1 MKLSLE
7 SLQLLVAAADSGSF
21 SAAARG
27 LGKAQSAVSMAIANL
42 EIDLGLTLFDRSG
55 RLPLLTLAG
64 ERMVAE
70 ARALLAQQGQLQAVA
85 AELAAGVEARLTL
98 AIDDG
103 SLLPWLAPVLEQL
116 AARYPSLELEL
127 LFPMMEDLDEMLL
140 SGRAQLGVGYQGMTT
155 PAALARFGLGQMAMP
170 LVVAPGHPLAQ
181 MAAPALADLGR
192 YRQLLVTGRQ
202 PGVEPSSMARVS
214 RASTPAAS
222 SAATACSCPCCASKA
237 RASAT
242 IRSPARVSSGRRP
255 LRSNRVSPKSI
266 SRLAIAML
274 TADCALPS
282 PRAAAEK
289 EPLSAAATSSCRLSN
304 DSFIY
309 LVS

>member
-7 SLQLLVAAADSGSF
+7 SLQWLVVVAERGSF
-21 SAAARG
+21 SAAARV
-27 LGKAQSAVSMAIANL
+27 LGKAQSAVSTAIANL

-55 RLPLLTLAG
+55 RLPRLTLAG

-202 PGVEPSSMARVS
+202 PGVERERFRLSTTIWWAEGDLSVLELVKRGLGWAAVPAFLLTDALARGEVVCLADAALPPIPALPIELLWPSAR
-214 RASTPAAS
+214 ALGPAAQW
-222 SAATACSCPCCASKA
+222 
-237 RASAT
+237 
-242 IRSPARVSSGRRP
+242 
-255 LRSNRVSPKSI
+255 LRQALQAH
-266 SRLAIAML
+266 RL
-274 TADCALPS
+274 
-282 PRAAAEK
+282 
-289 EPLSAAATSSCRLSN
+289 
-304 DSFIY
+304 
-309 LVS
+309 

>member
-7 SLQLLVAAADSGSF
+7 SLQWLVVVAERGSF
-21 SAAARG
+21 SAAARV
-27 LGKAQSAVSMAIANL
+27 LGKAQSAVSTAMANL

-55 RLPLLTLAG
+55 RLPRLTLAG

-116 AARYPSLELEL
+116 AGRYPSLELEL

-202 PGVEPSSMARVS
+202 PGVERERFRLSTTIWWAEGDLSVLELVKRGLGWASVPAFLLTDALARGEVVRLADAALPPIPALPIELLWPSAR
-214 RASTPAAS
+214 ALGPAAQW
-222 SAATACSCPCCASKA
+222 
-237 RASAT
+237 
-242 IRSPARVSSGRRP
+242 
-255 LRSNRVSPKSI
+255 LRQALQAH
-266 SRLAIAML
+266 RL
-274 TADCALPS
+274 
-282 PRAAAEK
+282 
-289 EPLSAAATSSCRLSN
+289 
-304 DSFIY
+304 
-309 LVS
+309 

>member
-7 SLQLLVAAADSGSF
+7 SLQWLVVVAERGSF
-21 SAAARG
+21 SAAARV
-27 LGKAQSAVSMAIANL
+27 LGKAQSAVSTAIANL

-55 RLPLLTLAG
+55 RLPRLTLAG

-116 AARYPSLELEL
+116 AGRYPSLELEL

-181 MAAPALADLGR
+181 LAAPALADLGR

-202 PGVEPSSMARVS
+202 PGVERERFRLSTTIWWAEGDLSVLELVKRGLGWASVPAFLLTDALARGEVVRLPDAALPAIPALPIELLWPSAR
-214 RASTPAAS
+214 ALGPAAQW
-222 SAATACSCPCCASKA
+222 
-237 RASAT
+237 
-242 IRSPARVSSGRRP
+242 
-255 LRSNRVSPKSI
+255 LRQALQAH
-266 SRLAIAML
+266 RL
-274 TADCALPS
+274 
-282 PRAAAEK
+282 
-289 EPLSAAATSSCRLSN
+289 
-304 DSFIY
+304 
-309 LVS
+309 

>member
-7 SLQLLVAAADSGSF
+7 SLQWLVVVAERGSF
-21 SAAARG
+21 SAAARV
-27 LGKAQSAVSMAIANL
+27 LGKAQSAVSTAMANL
-42 EIDLGLTLFDRSG
+42 ESDLGLTLFDRSG
-55 RLPLLTLAG
+55 RLPRLTLAG

-70 ARALLAQQGQLQAVA
+70 ARALLTQQGQLQAVA

-116 AARYPSLELEL
+116 AGRYPSLELEL

-181 MAAPALADLGR
+181 MAAPALADLAR

-202 PGVEPSSMARVS
+202 PGVERERFRLSTTIWWAEGDLSVLELVKRGLGWASVPAFLLTDALARGEVVRLPDAALPPIPALPIELLWPSAR
-214 RASTPAAS
+214 ALGPAAQW
-222 SAATACSCPCCASKA
+222 
-237 RASAT
+237 
-242 IRSPARVSSGRRP
+242 
-255 LRSNRVSPKSI
+255 LRQALQAH
-266 SRLAIAML
+266 RL
-274 TADCALPS
+274 
-282 PRAAAEK
+282 
-289 EPLSAAATSSCRLSN
+289 
-304 DSFIY
+304 
-309 LVS
+309 

>member
-7 SLQLLVAAADSGSF
+7 SLQWLVVVAERGSF
-21 SAAARG
+21 SAAARV
-27 LGKAQSAVSMAIANL
+27 LGKAQSAVSTAMANL

-55 RLPLLTLAG
+55 RLPRLTLAG

-103 SLLPWLAPVLEQL
+103 SLLPWLAPVLDQL
-116 AARYPSLELEL
+116 AGRYPSLELEL

-181 MAAPALADLGR
+181 LAAPALADLGR

-202 PGVEPSSMARVS
+202 PGVERERFRLSTTIWWAEGDLSVLELVKRGLGWASVPAFLLTDALARGEVVRLPDAALPAIPALPIELLWPSAR
-214 RASTPAAS
+214 ALGPAAQW
-222 SAATACSCPCCASKA
+222 
-237 RASAT
+237 
-242 IRSPARVSSGRRP
+242 
-255 LRSNRVSPKSI
+255 LRQALQAH
-266 SRLAIAML
+266 RL
-274 TADCALPS
+274 
-282 PRAAAEK
+282 
-289 EPLSAAATSSCRLSN
+289 
-304 DSFIY
+304 
-309 LVS
+309 

>member
-7 SLQLLVAAADSGSF
+7 SLQWLVVVAERGSF
-21 SAAARG
+21 SAAARV
-27 LGKAQSAVSMAIANL
+27 LGKAQSAVSTAIANL

-55 RLPLLTLAG
+55 RLPRLTLAG

-127 LFPMMEDLDEMLL
+127 LFPTMEDLSEMLL

-181 MAAPALADLGR
+181 MAAPALADLAR

-202 PGVEPSSMARVS
+202 PGVERERFRLSTTIWWAEGDLSVLELVKRGLGWASVPAFLLTDALARGEVVRLPDAALPVIPALPIELLWPSAR
-214 RASTPAAS
+214 ALGPAAQW
-222 SAATACSCPCCASKA
+222 
-237 RASAT
+237 
-242 IRSPARVSSGRRP
+242 
-255 LRSNRVSPKSI
+255 LRQALQAH
-266 SRLAIAML
+266 RL
-274 TADCALPS
+274 
-282 PRAAAEK
+282 
-289 EPLSAAATSSCRLSN
+289 
-304 DSFIY
+304 
-309 LVS
+309 

>member
-7 SLQLLVAAADSGSF
+7 SLQWLVVVAERGSF

-27 LGKAQSAVSMAIANL
+27 LGKAQSAVSTAMANL

-55 RLPLLTLAG
+55 RLPRLTLAG

-181 MAAPALADLGR
+181 MAAPTLADLAR

-202 PGVEPSSMARVS
+202 PGVERERFRLSTTIWWAEGDLSVLELVKRGLGWASVPAFLLTDALARGEVVRLPDAALPAIPALPIELLWPSAR
-214 RASTPAAS
+214 ALGPAAQW
-222 SAATACSCPCCASKA
+222 
-237 RASAT
+237 
-242 IRSPARVSSGRRP
+242 
-255 LRSNRVSPKSI
+255 LRQALQAH
-266 SRLAIAML
+266 RL
-274 TADCALPS
+274 
-282 PRAAAEK
+282 
-289 EPLSAAATSSCRLSN
+289 
-304 DSFIY
+304 
-309 LVS
+309 

>member
-7 SLQLLVAAADSGSF
+7 GLQLLVAAADSGSF

-55 RLPLLTLAG
+55 RLPRLTLAG

-127 LFPMMEDLDEMLL
+127 LFPTMEDLSEMLL

-202 PGVEPSSMARVS
+202 PGVERERFRLATTIWWAEGDLSVLELVKRGLGWASVPAFLLTDALARGEVVRLADAALPPIPALPIELLWPSAR
-214 RASTPAAS
+214 ALGPAAQW
-222 SAATACSCPCCASKA
+222 
-237 RASAT
+237 
-242 IRSPARVSSGRRP
+242 
-255 LRSNRVSPKSI
+255 LRQALQAH
-266 SRLAIAML
+266 RL
-274 TADCALPS
+274 
-282 PRAAAEK
+282 
-289 EPLSAAATSSCRLSN
+289 
-304 DSFIY
+304 
-309 LVS
+309 

>member
-7 SLQLLVAAADSGSF
+7 SLQWLVVVAERGSF
-21 SAAARG
+21 SAAARV
-27 LGKAQSAVSMAIANL
+27 LGKAQSAVSTAMANL

-55 RLPLLTLAG
+55 RLPRLTLAG

-116 AARYPSLELEL
+116 AGRYPSLELEL

-202 PGVEPSSMARVS
+202 PGVERERFRLSTTIWWAEGDLSVLELVKRGLGWASVPAFLLTDALARGEVVRLPDAALPPIPALPIELLWPSAR
-214 RASTPAAS
+214 ALGPAAQW
-222 SAATACSCPCCASKA
+222 
-237 RASAT
+237 
-242 IRSPARVSSGRRP
+242 
-255 LRSNRVSPKSI
+255 LRQALQAH
-266 SRLAIAML
+266 RL
-274 TADCALPS
+274 
-282 PRAAAEK
+282 
-289 EPLSAAATSSCRLSN
+289 
-304 DSFIY
+304 
-309 LVS
+309 

>member
-7 SLQLLVAAADSGSF
+7 SLQRLVVVAERGSF
-21 SAAARG
+21 SAAARVF
-27 LGKAQSAVSMAIANL
+27 GKAQSAVSTAIANL
-42 EIDLGLTLFDRSG
+42 EIELGLTLFDRSG
-55 RLPLLTLAG
+55 RLPRLTLAG
-64 ERMVAE
+64 DRMVAE

-85 AELAAGVEARLTL
+85 AELAAGVEARLNL

-127 LFPMMEDLDEMLL
+127 LFPTMEDLSEMLL

-202 PGVEPSSMARVS
+202 PGVERERFRLSTTIWWAEGDLSVLELVKRGLGWASVPAFLLTDALARGEVVRLADAALPPIPALPIELLWPSAR
-214 RASTPAAS
+214 ALGPAAQW
-222 SAATACSCPCCASKA
+222 
-237 RASAT
+237 
-242 IRSPARVSSGRRP
+242 
-255 LRSNRVSPKSI
+255 LRQALQAH
-266 SRLAIAML
+266 RL
-274 TADCALPS
+274 
-282 PRAAAEK
+282 
-289 EPLSAAATSSCRLSN
+289 
-304 DSFIY
+304 
-309 LVS
+309 

>member
-7 SLQLLVAAADSGSF
+7 SLQWLVVVAERGSF
-21 SAAARG
+21 SAAARV
-27 LGKAQSAVSMAIANL
+27 LGKAQSAVSTAMANL

-55 RLPLLTLAG
+55 RLPRLTLAG

-116 AARYPSLELEL
+116 AGRYPSLELEL

-181 MAAPALADLGR
+181 MAAPALADLAR

-202 PGVEPSSMARVS
+202 PGVERERFRLSTTIWWAEGDLSVLELVKRGLGWGSVPAFLLTDALARGEVVRLPDAALPAIPALPIELLWPSAR
-214 RASTPAAS
+214 ALGPAAQW
-222 SAATACSCPCCASKA
+222 
-237 RASAT
+237 
-242 IRSPARVSSGRRP
+242 
-255 LRSNRVSPKSI
+255 LRQALQAH
-266 SRLAIAML
+266 RL
-274 TADCALPS
+274 
-282 PRAAAEK
+282 
-289 EPLSAAATSSCRLSN
+289 
-304 DSFIY
+304 
-309 LVS
+309 

>member
-7 SLQLLVAAADSGSF
+7 SLQWLVVVAERGSF
-21 SAAARG
+21 SAAARV
-27 LGKAQSAVSMAIANL
+27 LGKAQSAVSTAMANL

-55 RLPLLTLAG
+55 RLPRLTLAG

-85 AELAAGVEARLTL
+85 AELAAGVEARLTQ

-116 AARYPSLELEL
+116 AGRYPSLELEL

-202 PGVEPSSMARVS
+202 PGVERERFRLSTTIWWAEGDLSVLELVKRGLGWASVPAFLLTDALARGEVVRLPDAALPPIPALPIELLWPSAR
-214 RASTPAAS
+214 ALGPAAQW
-222 SAATACSCPCCASKA
+222 
-237 RASAT
+237 
-242 IRSPARVSSGRRP
+242 
-255 LRSNRVSPKSI
+255 LRQALQAH
-266 SRLAIAML
+266 RL
-274 TADCALPS
+274 
-282 PRAAAEK
+282 
-289 EPLSAAATSSCRLSN
+289 
-304 DSFIY
+304 
-309 LVS
+309 

>member
-7 SLQLLVAAADSGSF
+7 SLQWLVVVAERGSF
-21 SAAARG
+21 SAAARV
-27 LGKAQSAVSMAIANL
+27 LGKAQSAVSTAIANL

-55 RLPLLTLAG
+55 RLPRLTLAG

-127 LFPMMEDLDEMLL
+127 LFPTMEDLSEMLL

-181 MAAPALADLGR
+181 MAAPALADLAR

-202 PGVEPSSMARVS
+202 PGVERERFRLATTIWWAEGDLSVLELVKRGLGWASVPAFLLTDALARGEVVRLADAALPPIPALPIELLWPSAR
-214 RASTPAAS
+214 ALGPAAQW
-222 SAATACSCPCCASKA
+222 
-237 RASAT
+237 
-242 IRSPARVSSGRRP
+242 
-255 LRSNRVSPKSI
+255 LRQALQAH
-266 SRLAIAML
+266 RL
-274 TADCALPS
+274 
-282 PRAAAEK
+282 
-289 EPLSAAATSSCRLSN
+289 
-304 DSFIY
+304 
-309 LVS
+309 

>member
-7 SLQLLVAAADSGSF
+7 SLQWLVVVAERGSF
-21 SAAARG
+21 SAAARV
-27 LGKAQSAVSMAIANL
+27 LGKAQSAVSTAMANL

-55 RLPLLTLAG
+55 RLPRLTLAG

-116 AARYPSLELEL
+116 AGRYPSLELEL

-202 PGVEPSSMARVS
+202 PGVERERFRLSTTIWWAEGDLSVLELVKRGLGWASVPAFLLTDALARGEVVRLPDAALPAIPALPIELLWPSAR
-214 RASTPAAS
+214 ALGPAAQW
-222 SAATACSCPCCASKA
+222 
-237 RASAT
+237 
-242 IRSPARVSSGRRP
+242 
-255 LRSNRVSPKSI
+255 LRQALQAH
-266 SRLAIAML
+266 RL
-274 TADCALPS
+274 
-282 PRAAAEK
+282 
-289 EPLSAAATSSCRLSN
+289 
-304 DSFIY
+304 
-309 LVS
+309 

>member
-7 SLQLLVAAADSGSF
+7 SLHWLVVVAERGSF
-21 SAAARG
+21 SAAARV
-27 LGKAQSAVSMAIANL
+27 LGKAQSAVSTAMANL

-55 RLPLLTLAG
+55 RLPRLTLAG

-116 AARYPSLELEL
+116 AGRYPSLELEL

-181 MAAPALADLGR
+181 MAAPTLADLAR

-202 PGVEPSSMARVS
+202 PGVERERFRLSTTIWWAEGDLSVLELVKRGLGWASVPAFLLTDALARGEVVRLADAALPAIPALPIELLWPSAR
-214 RASTPAAS
+214 ALGPAAQW
-222 SAATACSCPCCASKA
+222 
-237 RASAT
+237 
-242 IRSPARVSSGRRP
+242 
-255 LRSNRVSPKSI
+255 LRQALQAH
-266 SRLAIAML
+266 RL
-274 TADCALPS
+274 
-282 PRAAAEK
+282 
-289 EPLSAAATSSCRLSN
+289 
-304 DSFIY
+304 
-309 LVS
+309 

>member
-1 MKLSLE
+1 
-7 SLQLLVAAADSGSF
+7 
-21 SAAARG
+21 
-27 LGKAQSAVSMAIANL
+27 
-42 EIDLGLTLFDRSG
+42 
-55 RLPLLTLAG
+55 
-64 ERMVAE
+64 VAE

-116 AARYPSLELEL
+116 AGRYPSLELEL

-202 PGVEPSSMARVS
+202 PGVERERFRLSTTIWWAEGDLSVLELVKRGLGWGSVPAFLLTDALARGEVVRLPDAALPAIPALPIELLWPSAR
-214 RASTPAAS
+214 ALGPAAQW
-222 SAATACSCPCCASKA
+222 
-237 RASAT
+237 
-242 IRSPARVSSGRRP
+242 
-255 LRSNRVSPKSI
+255 LRQALQAH
-266 SRLAIAML
+266 RL
-274 TADCALPS
+274 
-282 PRAAAEK
+282 
-289 EPLSAAATSSCRLSN
+289 
-304 DSFIY
+304 
-309 LVS
+309 

>member
-7 SLQLLVAAADSGSF
+7 SLQWLVVVAERGSF
-21 SAAARG
+21 SAAARV
-27 LGKAQSAVSMAIANL
+27 LGKAQSAVSTAMANL

-55 RLPLLTLAG
+55 RLPRLTLAG

-116 AARYPSLELEL
+116 AGRYPSLELEL

-155 PAALARFGLGQMAMP
+155 PAVLARFGLGQMAMP

-202 PGVEPSSMARVS
+202 PGVERERFRLSTTIWWAEGDLSVLELVKRGLGWGSVPAFLLTDALARGEVVRLPDAALPAIPALPIELLWPSAR
-214 RASTPAAS
+214 ALGPAAQW
-222 SAATACSCPCCASKA
+222 
-237 RASAT
+237 
-242 IRSPARVSSGRRP
+242 
-255 LRSNRVSPKSI
+255 LRQALQAH
-266 SRLAIAML
+266 RL
-274 TADCALPS
+274 
-282 PRAAAEK
+282 
-289 EPLSAAATSSCRLSN
+289 
-304 DSFIY
+304 
-309 LVS
+309 